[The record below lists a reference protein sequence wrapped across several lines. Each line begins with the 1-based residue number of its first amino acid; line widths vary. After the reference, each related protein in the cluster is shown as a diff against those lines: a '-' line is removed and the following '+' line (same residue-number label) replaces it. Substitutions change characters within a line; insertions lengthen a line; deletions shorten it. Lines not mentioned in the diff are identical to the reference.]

1 MTHTFPRYDD
11 AAAFEVATNLFV
23 YPAMLIA
30 HRLGLFERLGEG
42 PRTLDEIGAAL
53 GLARRP
59 AEALVN
65 ASAALGFVRRDGDR
79 FALTARARDLLLPAS
94 RQYFGAFW
102 DLMYDNGDTFSI
114 AGLEAALRAMRRTCT
129 ERRTSSIRIGG
140 MRRSA
145 CASRARCRA

>member
-65 ASAALGFVRRDGDR
+65 ASAALGFVRRDG
-79 FALTARARDLLLPAS
+79 ARSPAS
-94 RQYFGAFW
+94 KPRCG
-102 DLMYDNGDTFSI
+102 
-114 AGLEAALRAMRRTCT
+114 AMRRTCT
-129 ERRTSSIRIGG
+129 GRRTSSIRIGG